1 MRLSP
6 LCDLE
11 IPLLGL
17 FFSPFLHCLNI
28 WSKFRARQSNCPVV
42 VSQLLVSAGTVAG
55 EARERVL
62 ARKSSEK
69 TPQQVE
75 GDPSQGWLASPQ
87 VSSANGGCEAWVEVT
102 PDVQLWQLGKTLPRL
117 CPASAHTKAVITDE
131 SLLPDS

>member
-1 MRLSP
+1 M
-6 LCDLE
+6 
-11 IPLLGL
+11 
-17 FFSPFLHCLNI
+17 
-28 WSKFRARQSNCPVV
+28 
-42 VSQLLVSAGTVAG
+42 SQLLVSSGTVAG

-62 ARKSSEK
+62 TRKSSEK

-102 PDVQLWQLGKTLPRL
+102 PDVQLWQLGKTLPRH